1 MSSIE
6 NGDGAGAGAWKWNG
20 APPCAGSNAP
30 SSNTICG
37 TYTAGKPGVPL
48 CSHSTMRRWSASQNS
63 VYQLHSGGTSPLA
76 EPTTGAPDEQP
87 LPSGDS
93 TTTPKLAI
101 VAGLVR
107 PLSVTFSQCSAR
119 ANSSGRPVE
128 ESRTGV

>member
-6 NGDGAGAGAWKWNG
+6 NGDGAGAGAPKWNG
-20 APPCAGSNAP
+20 APSCGGLKAP
-30 SSNTICG
+30 RSKTIWG
-37 TYTAGKPGVPL
+37 TYTAGETAVPW
-48 CSHSTMRRWSASQNS
+48 CSHSTMLRWSASQNS
-63 VYQLHSGGTSPLA
+63 VYQLHSGGNSPVT
-76 EPTTGAPDEQP
+76 EPTTGAPDAQP

-119 ANSSGRPVE
+119 ANSSGRPV
-128 ESRTGV
+128 